1 MPVPTSATYSVTALV
16 TAHTSFRDLVDSHAT
31 LAGSVKIRSA
41 ADVLLATIPLT
52 DPSGS
57 VNGGTGQLTLTPDG
71 RDESADTAGT
81 AAYAEVC
88 DGAGAVHLSI
98 PCQAGTEPV
107 SGYCVLN
114 TLTIAQ
120 GGPVELVGAVIG

>member
-1 MPVPTSATYSVTALV
+1 MPAPTSATYSAAALT
-16 TAHTSFRDLVDSHAT
+16 TAHTAFRDLIDSHAT
-31 LAGSVKIRSA
+31 LAGSIKIRTA
-41 ADVLLATIPLT
+41 ADALLATIPLT

-57 VNGGTGQLTLTPDG
+57 VNNGTGQLTLTANG
-71 RDESADTAGT
+71 RDESADASGT

-88 DGAGAVHLSI
+88 DGSGAVHLSI
-98 PCQAGTEPV
+98 PCQAGAEAV

-114 TLTIAQ
+114 TLSIVI